1 MSQIITEYPQFFA
14 ATNLEWKKLLKPGK
28 YKNIVIS
35 SMQFIV
41 KDRRVKIF
49 FFVIMKNH
57 LHLIWQIMPG
67 NNAEA
72 VQRDFLKYTAQRIK
86 KDFIKSPGSIGTV

>member
-1 MSQIITEYPQFFA
+1 
-14 ATNLEWKKLLKPGK
+14 
-28 YKNIVIS
+28 
-35 SMQFIV
+35 
-41 KDRRVKIF
+41 
-49 FFVIMKNH
+49 MKNH